1 MCGPPRYGH
10 SWHKCLGLARIYLES
25 FSSWEPVVRREFRR
39 IVEPT
44 SELGQECPPLFN
56 ALPASRRPVHR
67 QAESLTRA
75 RLGQTPRSEAD
86 GAALV
91 SGNSPPPKGYTRVKG
106 EPPAIEIALTRA
118 GLSQTVGEGGR
129 TFVSWC
135 YRSVFI
141 RQPWRKG
148 KAANLMR
155 ELMNLRL
162 FRQIC
167 WGVLVRQRVHA
178 RGSEPLCT
186 REKSGEPVSAR
197 LERPLSGVLQ
207 ISLNPRS
214 CGDFADRDGGSA

>member
-91 SGNSPPPKGYTRVKG
+91 SGNSPPVKGYTRVMG

-135 YRSVFI
+135 YRSDDSSKTSPPAVAREMARDLDSELLETLNRFG
-141 RQPWRKG
+141 RL
-148 KAANLMR
+148 AA
-155 ELMNLRL
+155 
-162 FRQIC
+162 
-167 WGVLVRQRVHA
+167 
-178 RGSEPLCT
+178 
-186 REKSGEPVSAR
+186 
-197 LERPLSGVLQ
+197 
-207 ISLNPRS
+207 
-214 CGDFADRDGGSA
+214 

>member
-167 WGVLVRQRVHA
+167 WGV
-178 RGSEPLCT
+178 
-186 REKSGEPVSAR
+186 AR
-197 LERPLSGVLQ
+197 LRSGGCERMRSPHRTAVWPTMPHNRA
-207 ISLNPRS
+207 SL
-214 CGDFADRDGGSA
+214 GADIKNRMSRIECEDWSS